1 MTVRLKSMTYDPLRG
16 VYEGRVD
23 VTRDGIT
30 YRYPARVCGPAGAPR
45 DWIAAA
51 LAEAALRQSDSGR
64 LRPR

>member
-1 MTVRLKSMTYDPLRG
+1 MTVRLKSMTYNPVLG

-23 VTRDGIT
+23 VTRGGIT
-30 YRYPARVCGPAGAPR
+30 YRYPARVQGPQGAPR
-45 DWIAAA
+45 DWIEAA